1 MQTPLISICIPTFNR
16 ALCLDTCIKSII
28 SQFSDPEVKKN
39 IEIVVS
45 DNASEDATMVLMQ
58 TYTSEYPE
66 HIIYHRHP
74 QNIGFDRN
82 LLHVVDMARGEYCLT
97 FGDDDAFTENCFKE
111 LIQKINEYRSPYLML
126 NCWGYDN
133 ALHHR
138 IHNKPNR
145 DLSSDTSFPTL
156 SDFVKSLEKY
166 IDIVGNFGGMS
177 VQLFSKSYWVNCANK
192 EQYIGSQTIHLFV
205 LLSAF
210 KDVPFVL
217 LSSPMVKTRNDN
229 MRWDTYPGLETHK
242 KRALVTTDTAM
253 WISDLYGLK
262 LDRKKVYSALICR
275 AYIVSCKERIKKILY
290 TLHLRR

>member
-1 MQTPLISICIPTFNR
+1 MPLISICIPTFNR

-28 SQFSDPEVKKN
+28 SQFTDLDVKEN

-45 DNASEDATMVLMQ
+45 DNASEDTTKVLME
-58 TYTSEYPE
+58 TYTSKYPE
-66 HIIYHRHP
+66 HIRYHRHA

-82 LLHVVDMARGEYCLT
+82 LLHVVDMAAGEYCLT
-97 FGDDDAFTENCFKE
+97 FGDDDAFIEGCFNE
-111 LIQKINEYRSPYLML
+111 LIQKIKKYRSPYFML

-133 ALHHR
+133 ALQHQ

-145 DLSSDTSFPTL
+145 HLSSDTHFPTL
-156 SDFVKSLEKY
+156 SDFVKTLDTY

-177 VQLFSKSYWVNCANK
+177 VQLFSKSYWIHSVNK

-210 KDVPFVL
+210 KDAPFTL
-217 LSSPMVKTRNDN
+217 LFSPMVKTRNDN

-242 KRALVTTDTAM
+242 KRALMTINTAM
-253 WISDLYGLK
+253 WISNLYDLK
-262 LDRKKVYSALICR
+262 LDRKKVHSALIRR
-275 AYIVSCKERIKKILY
+275 AYIISCKEQIKKILY
-290 TLHLRR
+290 ILHLRR